1 MAYALWCDMF
11 SIKVPFID
19 NQHKKLLNIAND
31 FHKALNENRG
41 KESLFEILNSLIRYA
56 EQHFRDEERLMEAA
70 GYPPDD
76 IKEHKRIHEQLINDI
91 FRLHQDFSQSAEK
104 TVYEMEMFLNSWLI
118 QHILITDKKLELYC
132 RDIQYF
138 E

>member
-31 FHKALNENRG
+31 FHKARNENRG

>member
-118 QHILITDKKLELYC
+118 PHILITDKKLELYC